1 MIGDV
6 RVPKNKTDLIKA
18 IQSIRKMDFEVMET
32 ANQTDRRTVIATL
45 DRRLR
50 TGSVSVI
57 LIQEK

>member
-6 RVPKNKTDLIKA
+6 RVPKTKIDLIKSL
-18 IQSIRKMDFEVMET
+18 QSIPKIDFDVIET
-32 ANQTDRRTVIATL
+32 KNQTDRRTVMNSL

-50 TGSVSVI
+50 NGSVSVI

>member
-32 ANQTDRRTVIATL
+32 ANRTDRRTVIATL